1 MPFAEN
7 RSGFVMGEGSG
18 ALVLESLEHAKKRN
32 ATILGEIVGY
42 GSNCDAFHITAP
54 DPNGTGAADA
64 MRLALT
70 EANITPAEVSYIN
83 AHGTSTKANDAAESK
98 AINQVFGKDSDVLV
112 SSTKAMTGHLLGA
125 AGAIEAIAVVASLQ
139 NGQLPVNIG
148 METKDSECEIKILTK
163 DNATVPTARYAL
175 SNSLGFGGHN
185 AVLAFKKWDEHE

>member
-1 MPFAEN
+1 
-7 RSGFVMGEGSG
+7 MGEGSG

-64 MRLALT
+64 MRLALK
-70 EANITPAEVSYIN
+70 EAKITPAEVSYIN

-148 METKDSECEIKILTK
+148 METKDSECEIKIVTK